1 MITSVGL
8 LIALIICAM
17 FICIP
22 SALQLRWYGFKWWKC
37 VIVSVAIIVTGLI
50 GAELWYFLENGDWGG
65 KSFFGAVYFA
75 PLTFIAVAKILK
87 MPYVY
92 SLDLCATSGCL
103 ALAVL
108 KVQCLIDGCCAGVI
122 LGQTEDNIY
131 VRFPSQIVE
140 FVTALILTVLLL
152 YLSYN
157 PKYRGKIYPIT
168 LVLYG
173 TLRFVLNL
181 FRDDW
186 DRTQSF
192 NLPLPLGNIW
202 ALIAVIVGAVWLIAL
217 KRKRKSNIEQ

>member
-8 LIALIICAM
+8 LIALIICAL
-17 FICIP
+17 FICVP
-22 SALQLRWYGFKWWKC
+22 SALQLKWYGYKWWKSS
-37 VIVSVAIIVTGLI
+37 IVSVAIIITGLI
-50 GAELWYFLENGDWGG
+50 GAELWYFLENGEWGG

-75 PLTFIAVAKILK
+75 PLTFVFVSKIIK
-87 MPYVY
+87 VPYVHA
-92 SLDLCATSGCL
+92 LDFCATAGCL

-108 KVQCLIDGCCAGVI
+108 KVQCLIDGCCGGMI
-122 LGQTEDNIY
+122 LYLNKDNMY

-140 FVTALILTVLLL
+140 FVSAFLLTVFLL

-157 PKYRGKIYPIT
+157 KNYRGRIYPIT

-173 TLRFVLNL
+173 IIRFILNF

-186 DRTQSF
+186 ERTKSF

-202 ALIAVIVGAVWLIAL
+202 ALAAVIVGVIWLRTL
-217 KRKRKSNIEQ
+217 KKK

>member
-122 LGQTEDNIY
+122 LGQIEDNIY

>member
-1 MITSVGL
+1 M
-8 LIALIICAM
+8 
-17 FICIP
+17 
-22 SALQLRWYGFKWWKC
+22 
-37 VIVSVAIIVTGLI
+37 
-50 GAELWYFLENGDWGG
+50 
-65 KSFFGAVYFA
+65 
-75 PLTFIAVAKILK
+75 
-87 MPYVY
+87 
-92 SLDLCATSGCL
+92 
-103 ALAVL
+103 
-108 KVQCLIDGCCAGVI
+108 IDGCCAGVI